1 MQLTAAG
8 RSGRFSKMHGTL
20 RTTMPLRDS
29 IRKIDV
35 KHSDGNNLNRGV
47 KYSEYDAFFRQRCWL
62 SWKRYERG
70 AILRRRVILD
80 DLE

>member
-47 KYSEYDAFFRQRCWL
+47 KYSEYDAFFSTTL
-62 SWKRYERG
+62 L
-70 AILRRRVILD
+70 AILEAVRKRRNTPSPCHIG
-80 DLE
+80 